1 MLVGKGQFL
10 DFQIVRCAQ
19 ETVDIDAEGMC
30 SQFGVESSAQAPESM
45 GAVGFNR
52 ELCFELTG
60 DGFDHLADRVIEAAD
75 VFGELFFLVF
85 APFGEQADAIVMP
98 EVLSCRCADVG
109 LVTDDDAVS
118 VS

>member
-10 DFQIVRCAQ
+10 DFQIFRCAQ

-30 SQFGVESSAQAPESM
+30 TIWCRVEHTSP
-45 GAVGFNR
+45 R
-52 ELCFELTG
+52 EYGRGWFRSRIVLRTG

-75 VFGELFFLVF
+75 VFGGLFFLIF

>member
-1 MLVGKGQFL
+1 MLVVKGQFL

-30 SQFGVESSAQAPESM
+30 GQLSVESGTQAPQSM

-60 DGFDHLADRVIEAAD
+60 DGFDHLADRVVEAAG
-75 VFGELFFLVF
+75 VFGELLFSGF
-85 APFGEQADAIVMP
+85 
-98 EVLSCRCADVG
+98 CA
-109 LVTDDDAVS
+109 AW
-118 VS
+118 